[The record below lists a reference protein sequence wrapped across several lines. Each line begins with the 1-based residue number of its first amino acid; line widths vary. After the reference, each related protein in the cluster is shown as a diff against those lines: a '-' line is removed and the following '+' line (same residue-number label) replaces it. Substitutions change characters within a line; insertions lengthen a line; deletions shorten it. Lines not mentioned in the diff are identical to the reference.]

1 MLGQEPLPESIPKES
16 DIEIQN
22 IVRYWLSIHRGEELP
37 DRRQIDPA
45 EIHSVLPGIALVDV
59 VRSPFRFRFRLLG
72 ERMTTYH
79 GRNFAGQWL
88 DEIFPHFND
97 TTTLDDFITVA
108 EQAVVSY
115 RLGLPLLTYEK
126 SFIEMERVFLPFRNG
141 GSTVDL
147 VLAYTIFR

>member
-1 MLGQEPLPESIPKES
+1 
-16 DIEIQN
+16 
-22 IVRYWLSIHRGEELP
+22 
-37 DRRQIDPA
+37 
-45 EIHSVLPGIALVDV
+45 
-59 VRSPFRFRFRLLG
+59 
-72 ERMTTYH
+72 MTTYH
-79 GRNFAGQWL
+79 GRNFTGQWL